1 MKSLNVNPLEF
12 RQVLGYSDSRISYL
26 GCDSFN
32 IGEPVMVNEV
42 SVIDRKPTGMVVKRY
57 VVAIENPIALLL
69 DDDSFTLRLS
79 PFAPTSAPL
88 GLSGVRS

>member
-12 RQVLGYSDSRISYL
+12 RQVLGSCDCRISYL
-26 GCDSFN
+26 GCASFN
-32 IGEPVMVNEV
+32 IGDAVMINEV
-42 SVIDRKPTGMVVKRY
+42 SVIDRKPTGMAVKRY